1 MASAAIRRRKM
12 EAAVAAAG
20 EVLAVVVCGL
30 ARRVLCGGLRAVVPT
45 SREIKSNFD
54 LFF

>member
-1 MASAAIRRRKM
+1 MVTYFTSAAPTGWRRKM

-30 ARRVLCGGLRAVVPT
+30 ARRLSSRVASCATRGWRAVQ
-45 SREIKSNFD
+45 
-54 LFF
+54 